1 MTVQTINN
9 ETIIRIPSSVNFAY
23 LQDFLDYLN
32 VKIILSKSQA
42 TDIEIDKIAEDAQT
56 EWWKNNKS
64 KFIK

>member
-9 ETIIRIPSSVNFAY
+9 ETIIRIPNSVNFAY

-42 TDIEIDKIAEDAQT
+42 TDIEIDKIAEDAQA

>member
-9 ETIIRIPSSVNFAY
+9 KTIIRIPSSVSFAY